1 MASNKT
7 PFLVDQYKDHLK
19 EMGNRIKIARQAK
32 GMTQG
37 EIADLIGVS
46 SKTVS
51 AIEVARVEPSI
62 SQMQALAA
70 VLEEPLGYFTGEDTS
85 TVESK
90 LDRVA
95 EELKQIQRVMEV
107 IRAKD
112 EAKK

>member
-1 MASNKT
+1 MVTRKN
-7 PFLVDQYKDHLK
+7 PFSVERYKESLK

-32 GMTQG
+32 GMTQT

-70 VLEEPLGYFTGEDTS
+70 VLEEPLGYFTGEDSS

-90 LDRVA
+90 LDRVT
-95 EELKQIQRVMEV
+95 EELRQIENLVEIIKAKEQRS
-107 IRAKD
+107 K
-112 EAKK
+112 